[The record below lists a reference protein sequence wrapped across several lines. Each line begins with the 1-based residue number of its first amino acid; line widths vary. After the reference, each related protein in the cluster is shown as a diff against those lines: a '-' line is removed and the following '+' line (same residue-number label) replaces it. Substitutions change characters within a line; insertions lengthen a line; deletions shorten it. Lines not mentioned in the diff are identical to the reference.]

1 MKKEIQETACITIKT
16 DAKQAIEIRTK
27 DEWCFIDWG
36 DCAFSPGGKNRR
48 IYRKRGIY
56 EIFITAKKLEEV
68 HILGQ
73 ECRFAKF
80 NDCHHLKRLV
90 MNDVGLMDIEFNGC
104 KELRYVSCEN
114 NRLTALNFYD
124 SPRLHTL
131 ECGYNL
137 LMGLTLWRTFSI
149 SRLKCNN
156 NQLKELNLPGKNS
169 LIYLDCSHNLLA
181 KNELNKIFSKLQPCT
196 FKDSAI
202 IKCKGNPGFTC
213 CNVKRIIAKGWDI
226 GRDKRLTA

>member
-1 MKKEIQETACITIKT
+1 MKKEIQETACIIVKT
-16 DAKQAIEIRTK
+16 DAKQPIEIRTK

-56 EIFITAKKLEEV
+56 EILITAKKLEEV

-80 NDCHHLKRLV
+80 NDCHHLKRLK
-90 MNDVGLMDIEFNGC
+90 MNDVGLRDIEFNGC

-114 NRLTALNFYD
+114 NRLTCLNFYD

-131 ECGYNL
+131 ECGYNH

-156 NQLKELNLPGKNS
+156 NQLKELNIPGKNS
-169 LIYLDCSHNLLA
+169 LIYLDCSDNLLA
-181 KNELNKIFSKLQPCT
+181 KDELNKIFSKLQSYT
-196 FKDSAI
+196 LNGSATI
-202 IKCKGNPGFTC
+202 NCKGNPGFTS
-213 CNVKRIIAKGWDI
+213 CNVKRIIAKGWKI
-226 GRDKRLTA
+226 GKRKSSAA